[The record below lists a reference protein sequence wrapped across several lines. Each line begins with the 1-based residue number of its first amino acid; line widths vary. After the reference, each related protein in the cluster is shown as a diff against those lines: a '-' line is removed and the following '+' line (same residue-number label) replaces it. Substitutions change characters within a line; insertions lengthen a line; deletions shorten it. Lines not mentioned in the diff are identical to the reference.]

1 MDTRDLNA
9 TYDAWS
15 NTYDETP
22 NPLIEVEEM
31 AVRSLLRT
39 IEFHDVLDA
48 ATGTGRYAVYLAEQ
62 GKRVAAVD
70 CNENMLAEA
79 RRKAAARQLVIEFRR
94 EDISSLSFGDSSFDL
109 VICALTLV
117 HIEDLTKPCREFVRV
132 LRHGGHLVISD
143 AHPFVQAEG
152 GPDRMLELVEGKEP
166 LFFPSYHSQ
175 VEDYLQA
182 TKSAGAE
189 VLAALDI
196 PLKLR
201 GEVFPGALVV
211 WAKKL
216 G

>member
-70 CNENMLAEA
+70 CNESMLAEA
-79 RRKAAARQLVIEFRR
+79 RRKAAARQLAIEFRR

-143 AHPFVQAEG
+143 AHPVVQAEG

-182 TKSAGAE
+182 MKSAGAD

-211 WAKKL
+211 WAKKSE
-216 G
+216 